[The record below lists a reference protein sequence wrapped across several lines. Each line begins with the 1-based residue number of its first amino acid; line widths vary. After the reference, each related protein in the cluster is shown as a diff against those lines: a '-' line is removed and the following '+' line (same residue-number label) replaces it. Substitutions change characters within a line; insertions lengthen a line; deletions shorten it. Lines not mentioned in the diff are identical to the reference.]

1 MTPEFARLRASVQH
15 NCHISDALFA
25 RDYSLCIYLLKMR
38 EYFRWERGFGY
49 GDSLPDKE
57 LGQWL
62 VEREHLWHGLE
73 DAEFARIPFASRELD
88 PFATD
93 ELNALLTMEGL
104 VYSGGYGSSAK
115 PHFFL
120 ADLQREEILDGLH
133 VYVAGREHA
142 RDITAPPAMSI
153 GETVFVRRESLQ
165 RTLWERLEEWRWHK
179 RDSAMG
185 RAVAHYDFE
194 GNFAAALDA
203 MTGREIDSVILHERG
218 EVEAGRRLGAGWEK
232 LLAGVFRSRA
242 EYTARAVRDHL
253 ADCLV
258 TLPALI
264 TREAVP
270 SIHFFFANL
279 TGMRRSLFPSLVRAY
294 DAWHTGDESALP
306 RTVADGK
313 DHWQAVALRLLA
325 GFNRDGEKGVEAAA
339 VSIEF

>member
-1 MTPEFARLRASVQH
+1 MTPEFSRLRASVQH

-73 DAEFARIPFASRELD
+73 DAEFARVPFANRELD

-93 ELNALLTMEGL
+93 ELNALLTLEGL
-104 VYSGGYGSSAK
+104 VYSGGYGNYAK

-179 RDSAMG
+179 RDNAMG

-194 GNFAAALDA
+194 GNFTAALDA
-203 MTGREIDSVILHERG
+203 MTDREIDSVILHEMG

-258 TLPALI
+258 TLPALM

-294 DAWHTGDESALP
+294 EAWLGGNAGVLTQVVSE
-306 RTVADGK
+306 GK
-313 DHWQAVALRLLA
+313 DHWEDVAHRLLA
-325 GFNRDGEKGVEAAA
+325 AFGRDGQKGVEAAA
-339 VSIEF
+339 GSIEF

>member
-1 MTPEFARLRASVQH
+1 MTPEFSRLRTSVQH

-57 LGQWL
+57 LGEWL
-62 VEREHLWHGLE
+62 VEREHLWHELE
-73 DAEFARIPFASRELD
+73 DAEFARVPFASRELD
-88 PFATD
+88 PFASD
-93 ELNALLTMEGL
+93 ELNALLAPEGL

-120 ADLQREEILDGLH
+120 ADLEREEVLDGLH

-165 RTLWERLEEWRWHK
+165 RTLWERIEEWRWHK
-179 RDSAMG
+179 RDNAMG
-185 RAVAHYDFE
+185 RAVGHYDFD
-194 GNFAAALDA
+194 GDFAAALDA
-203 MTGREIDSVILHERG
+203 MATCEIEAVILHENG
-218 EVEAGRRLGAGWEK
+218 EVEAGRRLGPGWEN
-232 LLAGVFRSRA
+232 LISGVFRTRA

-253 ADCLV
+253 ADCMV
-258 TLPALI
+258 TLPALLA
-264 TREAVP
+264 RNAVP

-294 DAWHTGDESALP
+294 EAWHGGDEHALP
-306 RTVADGK
+306 RAIADGK
-313 DHWQAVALRLLA
+313 DHWDEVARRFLA
-325 GFNRDGEKGVEAAA
+325 AFGRDGQKGVEAEAR
-339 VSIEF
+339 SIEL